1 MKKLYALAAV
11 VAVALTSCVKN
22 EIAEPAG
29 NEIAFKNFALSENTR
44 GDFAEVA
51 DEFECFAI
59 YEDENGTNR
68 REFWSGAET
77 IKKDG
82 NTWSNSED
90 TYYWPKDGNL
100 DFYAWYSPYK
110 DDIDAKITASTDEE
124 VGMTIADL
132 FIDEAKELLV
142 ADPAKN
148 LTKNDVI
155 IIFRHTTSRLG
166 FYFANANA
174 DAATDPFKLT
184 INSIEVAQLNEFA
197 SYAYKDGKHEWTANT
212 AKTPADKKF
221 YTGNDVITTTKIES
235 NTEATAQLEL
245 FPQAETVIT
254 IKYTVVDNNNF
265 EYTGTYVINPTD
277 TPWAVEAN
285 KWLANNDYHY
295 NITFNFKWVDENGDG
310 KKDPTEEDL
319 EIHFKPEVE
328 EWTVQT
334 HTIYDERQ

>member
-44 GDFAEVA
+44 ADFADVA
-51 DEFECFAI
+51 DNFECFAI

-68 REFWSGAET
+68 RQFWTGAET
-77 IKKDG
+77 IAKDG
-82 NTWSNSED
+82 NTWSNSEG
-90 TYYWPKDGNL
+90 TYYWPKDGSL
-100 DFYAWYSPYK
+100 DFYAWYSPK
-110 DDIDAKITASTDEE
+110 KADIDAKITASTDEA
-124 VGMTIADL
+124 VGMTIANL
-132 FIDEAKELLV
+132 FIDEAEGLLV
-142 ADPAKN
+142 ADPAKDQ
-148 LTKNDVI
+148 TKKDVP

-174 DAATDPFKLT
+174 NSTEPFKLT

-197 SYAYKDGKHEWTANT
+197 SYAYNAGKHEWTANT
-212 AKTPADKKF
+212 PNDKELMAADAVIPA
-221 YTGNDVITTTKIES
+221 TKIES
-235 NTEATAQLEL
+235 NTPATAQVEL

-265 EYTGTYVINPTD
+265 EYTGTYVIDPTD
-277 TPWAVEAN
+277 TAWAVEAN

-295 NITFNFKWVDENGDG
+295 NISFNFKWVDKDVDG
-310 KKDPTEEDL
+310 EKDPDEEDL
-319 EIHFKPEVE
+319 EIHFDPTVE

>member
-44 GDFAEVA
+44 ADFETVA
-51 DEFECFAI
+51 DNFECFAI

-82 NTWSNSED
+82 NTWSNAD
-90 TYYWPKDGNL
+90 GTYYWPKDGNL
-100 DFYAWYSPYK
+100 DFYAWYSPNK
-110 DDIDAKITASTDEE
+110 AAIDAKITASTDENI
-124 VGMTIADL
+124 GMTIANL
-132 FIDEAKELLV
+132 FIDEAEGLLV
-142 ADPAKN
+142 ADPAKDQ
-148 LTKNDVI
+148 TRNDVP

-174 DAATDPFKLT
+174 NSTEPFKLT

-197 SYAYKDGKHEWTANT
+197 SYNETDKWIANT
-212 AKTPADKKF
+212 PKDKELMAADA
-221 YTGNDVITTTKIES
+221 VIPTTKIES
-235 NTEATAQLEL
+235 NTAPTAQVEL

-254 IKYTVVDNNNF
+254 IKYTVVDNNGF
-265 EYTGTYVINPTD
+265 EYTGTYVINPAD
-277 TPWAVEAN
+277 TNWTAPNEN
-285 KWLANNDYHY
+285 NWLANNDYHY
-295 NITFNFKWVDENGDG
+295 NISFNFKWVDEDGDG
-310 KKDPTEEDL
+310 EKDPEEEDL
-319 EIHFKPEVE
+319 EIHFDPTVE